1 MIALAAPRSFRS
13 ERLLLGSLV
22 LLALAACKRPEA
34 ELGRDLIGPADTL
47 GVVVSDSSTLLAWT
61 VLEEPVKTNGL
72 SRNALGSYVDPRFGT
87 VRARIVTQVRLSTNN
102 VGAGQDNSGLVID
115 SAVLA
120 LRFEPSTPAYGDLST
135 QRFTVHEITDALS
148 LDSTYRVDDV
158 PGTLPDDLV
167 RAHSGLITPRP
178 DVRPVVGGDTLGT
191 QLRIPLDPALGQ
203 RLLGRFG
210 TADMVDNAAFLN
222 HLKGLLIGVDNP
234 GQMPGQ
240 GGILYLNLLLAESKL
255 TLYYRNTLP
264 GAEDTLSFDL
274 LINENCVRYTLME
287 HGHGAA
293 VEPDLPEALAD
304 TALGTT
310 CYLQSLG
317 GLRTRLAMPHLL
329 DYPDR
334 SLHALAKAELV
345 LPVRG
350 DWPDALPPSTTLFV
364 FRSNEDGEDLLL
376 PDQLS
381 AGLSI
386 GGELDADDRVYRFTI
401 TRYMQK
407 LLNGEYANTGLSIV
421 PGNGGVAVDRTILR
435 GPADTE
441 DPMRLILTFTTY

>member
-1 MIALAAPRSFRS
+1 MIALAAPPPFRS
-13 ERLLLGSLV
+13 AGVLLGSLA

-47 GVVVSDSSTLLAWT
+47 GVVVSDSTTLLAWT
-61 VLEEPVKTNGL
+61 VREQPVKTNGL

-120 LRFEPSTPAYGDLST
+120 LRFEPSTPGYGDLSA
-135 QRFTVHEITDALS
+135 QHFTVHEITDALS

-158 PGTLPDDLV
+158 PATLPDDLV
-167 RAHSGLITPRP
+167 LAHSGLITPRP

-191 QLRIPLDPALGQ
+191 QLRIPLDPAFGQ

-240 GGILYLNLLLAESKL
+240 GGILYLNLLLAESRL

-293 VEPDLPEALAD
+293 VEPGLPEALAD
-304 TALGTT
+304 TALGTA

-317 GLRTRLAMPHLL
+317 GLRTRLAVPHIL

-334 SLHALAKAELV
+334 GLHALAKAELV
-345 LPVRG
+345 VPVRG
-350 DWPDALPPSTTLFV
+350 DWPDALPPSTSLFV
-364 FRSNEDGEDLLL
+364 FRTNEDGEDLLL

-386 GGELDADDRVYRFTI
+386 GGELDADDGVYRFVI
-401 TRYMQK
+401 TRYMQR
-407 LLNGEYANTGLSIV
+407 LLNGAYPNTGLSIV
-421 PGNGGVAVDRTILR
+421 PGNGGVAVDRTVLR
-435 GPADTE
+435 GPLDPE